1 MWHWQEAI
9 KAVFAGKVT
18 VVDVY
23 PGVMIRA
30 ANIEIPLPSVIA
42 LNDYIQQPNS
52 VSVSP
57 ENLHFF
63 LFL

>member
-23 PGVMIRA
+23 PGVTIRA
-30 ANIEIPLPSVIA
+30 VNIEIPLPSVIA
-42 LNDYIQQPNS
+42 LNEYVQHPVT
-52 VSVSP
+52 VSA
-57 ENLHFF
+57 
-63 LFL
+63 